1 MRHHYV
7 KTVSMLLIVIS
18 AAHAAIW
25 YVHPDSTLNS
35 IQTALDACGTNDTV
49 LVGSGIY
56 YENIVWPST
65 QGIDLTSE
73 YGTDTTIIDGSLVT
87 SAVKIS
93 TAVDSTTIIHGFT
106 IQNGRYIDGGGIY
119 CSQNACPLVDGNLI
133 INNATTQDDGGGIC
147 CIQCAPIIRDNTI
160 TGNTAFRYGGGIGCR
175 AASPIIIDNLI
186 DGNTASA
193 GGGIGLFTNSS
204 PNIIGNSITNNSA
217 SGVGGGG
224 IACYV
229 SCSPL
234 IRHNTIFSNVG
245 NIGAGI
251 ACRQL
256 CNPHIDSCNII
267 GNTGDGIYCDYISNP
282 VVNYN
287 NICDN
292 AGYGVCNLDSV
303 VMVDAENNWWD
314 DPSGPGGAGPGIGD
328 SVNQWVDF
336 DPWLTQPGAR
346 EQQQLSITDQEPAIM
361 VPTIL
366 SGTILPFTISQRSSI
381 CIRLFNITGRECWS
395 AERATYES
403 GSHTLNLPKFA
414 AGIYFLWCKIDHQ
427 KEVHKIL
434 FIR

>member
-1 MRHHYV
+1 M
-7 KTVSMLLIVIS
+7 
-18 AAHAAIW
+18 
-25 YVHPDSTLNS
+25 NS
-35 IQTALDACGTNDTV
+35 IQTALDACATNDTV

-65 QGIDLTSE
+65 QGIGLTSE

-106 IQNGRYIDGGGIY
+106 IQNGRYIDG
-119 CSQNACPLVDGNLI
+119 
-133 INNATTQDDGGGIC
+133 
-147 CIQCAPIIRDNTI
+147 R
-160 TGNTAFRYGGGIGCR
+160 
-175 AASPIIIDNLI
+175 
-186 DGNTASA
+186 
-193 GGGIGLFTNSS
+193 GIGLFTNSS

-217 SGVGGGG
+217 SAVGGGG

-245 NIGAGI
+245 DTGAGI
-251 ACRQL
+251 ACRLL

-267 GNTGDGIYCDYISNP
+267 DNTGDGIYCDYISNP

-292 AGYGVCNLDSV
+292 AGYGMCNLDSV

-314 DPSGPGGAGPGIGD
+314 DPSGPGGAGPGTGD

-346 EQQQLSITDQEPAIM
+346 EQQQLSITDQEPTIM

-366 SGTILPFTISQRSSI
+366 SGTILPFTINQSSSI

-427 KEVHKIL
+427 KEVHRIL